1 MQDHPRQRHGIADEY
16 ELPIALNPVF
26 SKRLLLAMDEAEGQS
41 PEVIALDEGF
51 WGTVRREYLTT
62 QLTNLNNGGVSP
74 QPVSV
79 QEAEWRLTRLLNYAP
94 AHQMWRLL
102 EPAREVVRRRL
113 AVLAGVDAEEVAI
126 VRNTTEAMANLIY
139 GVEMKPGDAVVLAHQ
154 DYPNV
159 IECWKNRAER
169 DGLEIVWIDLP
180 LTTEDDGEI
189 VSAYVSSFSD
199 KTRALNLTSMINWT
213 GRIMPVMQIAT
224 EATRRGM
231 HVLVDAAH
239 SFQQY
244 PFNFS
249 EIPCTGIATV
259 LHKWLCAPFGTG
271 MVYIPKANISG
282 IRPIFPLKNTGKDD
296 IRKFEGLGTRNYGT
310 ELAIIHAIDFM
321 GGVGFERKYARF
333 QFLKRYWTDRAQ
345 RVPTIEITTPLAPEF
360 SCNLVHFRVDG
371 IPHTEVAER
380 LLRDYQIDIVAFEWA
395 NVSGLRV
402 TPNIYTSLEELDKLV
417 HALHSL

>member
-1 MQDHPRQRHGIADEY
+1 
-16 ELPIALNPVF
+16 
-26 SKRLLLAMDEAEGQS
+26 
-41 PEVIALDEGF
+41 
-51 WGTVRREYLTT
+51 
-62 QLTNLNNGGVSP
+62 
-74 QPVSV
+74 
-79 QEAEWRLTRLLNYAP
+79 
-94 AHQMWRLL
+94 MWRLL
-102 EPAREVVRRRL
+102 EPAREVLRKRL
-113 AVLAGVDAEEVAI
+113 AMLTNVDTEEIAI

-139 GVEMKPGDAVVLAHQ
+139 GIEMKAGDAVVLARQ

-169 DGLEIVWIDLP
+169 EGLTIVWVDLP
-180 LTTEDDGEI
+180 LSTEDNSEI
-189 VSAYVSSFSD
+189 IEAYLSCFSD
-199 KTRALNLTSMINWT
+199 STRAVNLTSMINWT
-213 GRIMPVMQIAT
+213 GRIMPVKEIAN
-224 EATRRGM
+224 EAAQRGM
-231 HVLVDAAH
+231 HVLIDAAH

-249 EIPCTGIATV
+249 EISCTGIATV
-259 LHKWLCAPFGTG
+259 LHKWLCAPFGSG
-271 MVYIPKANISG
+271 MIYVPKANISG

-310 ELAIIHAIDFM
+310 ELAILHAIDFM
-321 GGVGFERKYARF
+321 EGVGFERKHARF
-333 QFLKRYWTDRAQ
+333 QFLKRYWTDRAK
-345 RVPTIEITTPLAPEF
+345 RIPSLEITTPLSSEF